1 MEFAMFRNKNQWI
14 VFGLLLFTN
23 AFLAFLLFVLGLQD
37 QLTMGAEMP
46 SELANVPA
54 WQLGLANAGI
64 ILVLYGL
71 LGVLGLWFANRLDL
85 PGVFRE
91 NAGWRNWIVIPLA
104 IGAVVGVVIVVM
116 DRLFTALSPTW
127 TGFEHP
133 PFPASIIASATAGI
147 GEEIIFRVFVMGLWA
162 WLFFLILRRKSLSL
176 WIGNWIGALAFAA
189 GHLPSAMQIF
199 GVSTPAEIPVVVLVE
214 LLLLNTFLGLVAG
227 ERYIKDGLVAA
238 AGVHFWAD
246 IVWHVA
252 FPLLAGG

>member
-1 MEFAMFRNKNQWI
+1 MSRNKNQLI

-23 AFLAFLLFVLGLQD
+23 AFLAFLLFVLGLQE
-37 QLTMGAEMP
+37 QLTMGAGMP
-46 SELANVPA
+46 PELANIPA

-64 ILVLYGL
+64 ILVLYGI
-71 LGVLGLWFANRLDL
+71 LGLLGLWFANRLDI

-91 NAGWRNWIVIPLA
+91 NAGWRNWVALPLL

-133 PFPASIIASATAGI
+133 PFPVSIIASATAGI

-162 WLFFLILRRKSLSL
+162 WLFFLILRRKSLAL

-214 LLLLNTFLGLVAG
+214 LLLLNIFVGLVAG

-252 FPLLAGG
+252 FPLMAGG